1 MISNSKIG
9 TVYWFTGLS
18 GAGKT
23 TIGKLFFLRQKK
35 SHKSIF
41 LDGDELRKIFGEKFG
56 YSITDRKYLAF
67 CYSKFCQMLSSQ
79 GFDVICCTISMFN
92 EVRKYNRLYLKN
104 YKEVYI
110 KVSKEILIKR
120 NQKKLYKHSNK
131 NIVKDVVGMDQNFEE
146 PIDPD
151 IIITNDGDQTP
162 EKIIE
167 KFYEKI
173 KVN

>member
-23 TIGKLFFLRQKK
+23 TIGKLFFLRQNK
-35 SHKSIF
+35 SNKSIF
-41 LDGDELRKIFGEKFG
+41 LDGDELRKIFGDKFG
-56 YSITDRKYLAF
+56 YSIADRKYLAF

-92 EVRKYNRLYLKN
+92 DVRKYNRLNLKK
-104 YKEVYI
+104 YQEIYI

-120 NQKKLYKHSNK
+120 NKKKLYEHSNK

-167 KFYEKI
+167 KFYKKI

>member
-9 TVYWFTGLS
+9 KVYWFTGLS

-35 SHKSIF
+35 KHKSIF
-41 LDGDELRKIFGEKFG
+41 LDGDELRKIFGDKFG

-67 CYSKFCQMLSSQ
+67 CYSKLCQMLSSQ

-92 EVRKYNRLYLKN
+92 DVRKYNKLHLKN

-110 KVSKEILIKR
+110 KVSKEILMKR
-120 NQKKLYKHSNK
+120 NQKKLYKYNNK
-131 NIVKDVVGMDQNFEE
+131 NIVKDVVGMNQKFEE
-146 PIDPD
+146 PTNPD
-151 IIITNDGDQTP
+151 IIITNDGNQTP

-173 KVN
+173 RVN